1 MKNLFYL
8 VAIINFFSCSKSE
21 LSNNNTPSQK
31 IVLKGEIT
39 TNTILKAANEYILE
53 ENVYVKNCSQ
63 LTIEAGTVIKS
74 SKKAM
79 LIIEPCSKIIAN
91 GTSSKPI
98 VFTSSKPD
106 GEKMPGDFGGL
117 IVLGNATT
125 NHLGNNIFT
134 GYQCLVIPFG
144 GKNDSDNSGILRYVR
159 IEYGSPVMGS
169 FDIGALTLGGVGK
182 GTTIEY
188 VQTSYSGD
196 CSFYFMGGS
205 VNTSNLYSYAS
216 ADDDFS
222 FDYGYNGTVK
232 NSIGKKD
239 KNYCYQPMIGE
250 QFNSGNSIECKN
262 NGSPTKPTYP
272 KLDNMTLILDSSILR
287 IGSGL
292 YTEGVSKFELTN
304 STITEWNHL
313 GVLLS
318 SNSYQSYMSNNSKLI
333 NNKFNSIWGSTCYQ
347 TKELKTK
354 AKSESNIE
362 SFISKQQIHTLSR
375 PSWINRWTRFP
386 EKGK

>member
-1 MKNLFYL
+1 
-8 VAIINFFSCSKSE
+8 
-21 LSNNNTPSQK
+21 
-31 IVLKGEIT
+31 
-39 TNTILKAANEYILE
+39 
-53 ENVYVKNCSQ
+53 
-63 LTIEAGTVIKS
+63 
-74 SKKAM
+74 
-79 LIIEPCSKIIAN
+79 
-91 GTSSKPI
+91 
-98 VFTSSKPD
+98 
-106 GEKMPGDFGGL
+106 
-117 IVLGNATT
+117 
-125 NHLGNNIFT
+125 
-134 GYQCLVIPFG
+134 
-144 GKNDSDNSGILRYVR
+144 
-159 IEYGSPVMGS
+159 
-169 FDIGALTLGGVGK
+169 
-182 GTTIEY
+182 
-188 VQTSYSGD
+188 
-196 CSFYFMGGS
+196 MGGS

>member
-1 MKNLFYL
+1 MKKLWLL
-8 VAIINFFSCSKSE
+8 VTVVTLFSCSKSE
-21 LSNNNTPSQK
+21 LSVVNTPSET
-31 IVLKGEIT
+31 IVLKGDIT
-39 TNTILKAANEYILE
+39 TNKTLTSNNVYILD
-53 ENVYVKNCSQ
+53 ENVHVKNCSQ
-63 LTIEAGTVIKS
+63 LTIEPGTVIKS
-74 SKKAM
+74 SNRSQ

-98 VFTSSKPD
+98 VFTSGKPD
-106 GEKMPGDFGGL
+106 GQKSPGDFGSL
-117 IVLGNATT
+117 VILGNAKVNDPSAVYTGYRCFDIRFG
-125 NHLGNNIFT
+125 GNND
-134 GYQCLVIPFG
+134 
-144 GKNDSDNSGILRYVR
+144 NDNSGILRYVR
-159 IEYGSPVMGS
+159 IEYGGLPIMGS

-182 GTTIEY
+182 GTIIEY

-205 VNTSNLYSYAS
+205 VNTNNLYSYAS

-222 FDYGYNGTVK
+222 FDYGYNGTMK
-232 NSIGKKD
+232 NSVGKKD
-239 KNYCYQPMIGE
+239 KNYCYRPMLGE

-262 NGSPTKPTYP
+262 NGSPTTPTYP
-272 KLDNMTLILDSSILR
+272 KLDNMTLILDSSMLR

-318 SNSYQSYMSNNSKLI
+318 SNSYQLYMSDNSKLT

-354 AKSESNIE
+354 AKTEGNIE
-362 SFISKQQIHTLSR
+362 LQINKQQIDILSK
-375 PSWINRWTRFP
+375 PTWINNWTRFP
-386 EKGK
+386 TKGN